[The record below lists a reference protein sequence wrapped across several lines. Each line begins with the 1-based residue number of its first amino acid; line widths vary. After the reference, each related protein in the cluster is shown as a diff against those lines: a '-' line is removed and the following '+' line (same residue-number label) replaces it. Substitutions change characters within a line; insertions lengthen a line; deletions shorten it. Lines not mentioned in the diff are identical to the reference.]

1 MVPPALPAKLDVDM
15 PLASLLVAVVAYL
28 LGSIPTGYLLVRL
41 FRKQDI
47 RTLGSGNIGATNVI
61 RSGAWGLGAATFI
74 LDTLKGCTAVWLGAL
89 VAPMLLPD
97 VPVRNVEAL
106 AALFAVLGHMFPVW
120 LRFRGGKGVATGFG
134 VFLVA
139 APLAALASITVFAL
153 VFAISRFVSLASII
167 GAAVF
172 PIFAWYFVHGEK
184 PAFFIMV
191 QAIVAFLIIAKHHQN
206 IRRLLSGTESRFGSR
221 QGKPA

>member
-1 MVPPALPAKLDVDM
+1 M
-15 PLASLLVAVVAYL
+15 PLASLLVAVAAYL
-28 LGSIPTGYLLVRL
+28 FGSIPTGYLLMRF

-47 RTLGSGNIGATNVI
+47 RTLGSGNIGATNVL
-61 RSGAWGLGAATFI
+61 RSGARGLGAATFL
-74 LDTLKGCTAVWLGAL
+74 LDTLKGCAAVWLGAL
-89 VAPMLLPD
+89 VAPALLPG

-153 VFAISRFVSLASII
+153 VFAISRFVSLASIV
-167 GAAVF
+167 GAAAF
-172 PIFAWYFVHGEK
+172 PIFAWFFVHGDK
-184 PAFFIMV
+184 PAFFIAV
-191 QAIVAFLIIAKHHQN
+191 QAIVAFLIVAKHHEN
-206 IRRLLSGTESRFGSR
+206 IRRLLGGTENRFGSR
-221 QGKPA
+221 QGKAA